1 MPHEITAFGRR
12 EQLQRR
18 GDQRAHVIER
28 AWSRGA
34 HERSQFREREFD
46 AIEVGI
52 VAWQV
57 QNDSRLG
64 RALITDALSF
74 AASSTSAGDQ
84 APARTRRCD

>member
-1 MPHEITAFGRR
+1 
-12 EQLQRR
+12 
-18 GDQRAHVIER
+18 
-28 AWSRGA
+28 
-34 HERSQFREREFD
+34 
-46 AIEVGI
+46 
-52 VAWQV
+52 V